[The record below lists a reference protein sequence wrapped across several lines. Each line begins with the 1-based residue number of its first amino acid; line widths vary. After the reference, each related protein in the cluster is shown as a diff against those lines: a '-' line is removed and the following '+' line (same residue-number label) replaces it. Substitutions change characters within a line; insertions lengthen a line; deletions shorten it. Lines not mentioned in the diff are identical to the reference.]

1 MGLIIKSSIKSF
13 RSTQRLISTKS
24 RLLMLHFMLDVPE
37 NEGNS
42 RKLKKEQEIV
52 QHFSEKY
59 VDIMYQ
65 NKI

>member
-1 MGLIIKSSIKSF
+1 
-13 RSTQRLISTKS
+13 
-24 RLLMLHFMLDVPE
+24 MLHFMLDVPE

-65 NKI
+65 NKIYAFDKFDNLINLKV

>member
-1 MGLIIKSSIKSF
+1 
-13 RSTQRLISTKS
+13 
-24 RLLMLHFMLDVPE
+24 MLHFMLDVPE